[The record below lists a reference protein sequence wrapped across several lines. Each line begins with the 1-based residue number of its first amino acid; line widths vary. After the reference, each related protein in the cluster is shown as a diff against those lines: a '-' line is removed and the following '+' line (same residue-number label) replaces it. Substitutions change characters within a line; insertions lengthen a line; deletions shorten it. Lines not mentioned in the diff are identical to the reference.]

1 MKSLIFS
8 LVIFATPLTDVMPDM
23 TGITKALKTGNAE
36 ALSKYFGEDVELALI
51 DDEDIYEKE
60 EARDKLAKF
69 FSSNPPKS
77 FNQVHKGTSKG
88 EDSHY
93 VIGDLVANGD
103 TFRVYIYLEETE
115 DSYVIQ
121 ELRIEE

>member
-1 MKSLIFS
+1 MKSLLFS
-8 LVIFATPLTDVMPDM
+8 LVVFAAPLSVVLPDM
-23 TGITKALKTGNAE
+23 SGITKALKTGNAE
-36 ALSKYFGEDVELALI
+36 ALSSFFEEDVELALI
-51 DDEDIYEKE
+51 DDEDIYEKD
-60 EARDKLAKF
+60 EAQEKLAEF
-69 FSSNPPKS
+69 FSNHPPKS

-93 VIGDLVANGD
+93 VIGDLTANGK

-115 DSYVIQ
+115 DSYIIQ